1 MKTITV
7 KIQFEDDMEK
17 LAADVVNLIPSGTV
31 ILLSGDLGAG
41 KTVFARG
48 FIRSAV
54 GKSDLAVTSP
64 TFNMVSSYD
73 TALGSL
79 YHYDLYRVKDA
90 EEIQELGI
98 ADVYRAY
105 ATLIEWPD
113 RLPSTL
119 STTFKKRLDIHIQ
132 IDPSSDRRTVT
143 LQAVGFGVSVDTAF
157 VFAAG
162 LGTRMRDRVRD
173 VPKPL
178 VPVAGRPTL
187 SYFMDQALD
196 AGVTRIFL
204 NTHYLPDKI
213 NEFADEYKNKFQI
226 RIFHE
231 EKLLETG
238 GGLKRALPDI
248 DRDIFYAMNGDALVD
263 ESAAVAMLDRLAMAF
278 DPNKMDILLL
288 VFPVDRASI
297 THSVGDYTIDTN
309 GRLTRSLNLTGT
321 HMFAGI
327 RLLHARVFDGVPN
340 GVFSFRDQMDAA
352 QSKGRLFGL
361 VHTGLWHHISTP
373 EDVDAVSTYK
383 IEKAKSKQDES
394 LSVMKTRQG

>member
-7 KIQFEDDMEK
+7 KIQSEDDMGK
-17 LAADVVNLIPSGTV
+17 LAADVVNLVPGGTV

-54 GKSDLAVTSP
+54 GNSDLAVTSP

-73 TALGSL
+73 TVLGPL

-113 RLPSTL
+113 RLPPTL
-119 STTFKKRLDIHIQ
+119 ISTFKKRLDIHIQ
-132 IDPSSDRRTVT
+132 IDPSSDARTVT
-143 LQAVGFGVSVDTAF
+143 LQAVGFGISVDTAF

-187 SYFMDQALD
+187 SYFMDQARD

-204 NTHYLPDKI
+204 NTHYLPHKI
-213 NEFADEYKNKFQI
+213 NEFADEYKNKCQI

-248 DRDIFYAMNGDALVD
+248 NRDIFYAMNGDALVD
-263 ESAAVAMLDRLAMAF
+263 EGIGITLLDRLALAF
-278 DPNKMDILLL
+278 DPYKMDILLL
-288 VFPVDRASI
+288 VFPVDRDSI
-297 THSVGDYTIDTN
+297 THSVGDYTMDEQ

-321 HMFAGI
+321 HMFAGL
-327 RLLHARVFDGVPN
+327 RLLHARVFDGVAN
-340 GVFSFRDQMDAA
+340 GIFSFRDQMDAA

-383 IEKAKSKQDES
+383 IEKAKDRQDENFS
-394 LSVMKTRQG
+394 LMASRQG